1 MSGDYT
7 LEDNVYLLFTTR
19 AFATGIPGVLSAATI
34 AVYEDV
40 TATPILTS
48 VAVTETL
55 NSING
60 LNAATIAATAANGFN
75 LRGTYHAVIEA
86 GTVDSVSVV
95 GEVIGHFTLGH
106 NAAAVQIGAAGAGLG
121 DLGGMS
127 TAMKAEAKTEAD
139 GALTDYDG
147 PTKAEMDSAV
157 SPLAT
162 TAELNKVPKSEGS
175 VSWNSTALASIN
187 AQADTALSDYDPPTN
202 TEMVAAFTEIKG
214 ASWATTDSLEAIRD
228 HASTIKAETVLIVAD
243 TNELQ
248 SDDVPGLIATLDAV
262 VDTVKAETAL
272 IVADTSEL
280 QGDDVPGLIA
290 TLDAVVDTVK
300 AETALIVADTNE
312 LQTDNVP
319 GLIATLDA
327 VVDTVKAETVLILA
341 DTADIQPN
349 YATEA
354 KQDTLDAV
362 ADQLN
367 LGIIYGAAEAG
378 TLSTTVATSGLT
390 GFADDQ
396 LNGRVI
402 IFTSGPCEG
411 EATDIT
417 DYASAGGTLT
427 FTALTTAPGNGDT
440 FKIV

>member
-1 MSGDYT
+1 MIPYYGDFA
-7 LEDNVYLLFTTR
+7 EDATVYIPFSTFTSDDPAISSTISE
-19 AFATGIPGVLSAATI
+19 FADADIKVHKDGA
-34 AVYEDV
+34 
-40 TATPILTS
+40 ATPITTDGAT
-48 VAVTETL
+48 VVINL
-55 NSING
+55 NSATGAHMI
-60 LNAATIAATAANGFN
+60 TIATNADAAYSTGSEYSVRIEGVTIDGGADIDAWVGSFSVERAGGA
-75 LRGTYHAVIEA
+75 LAQIKALITTVGT
-86 GTVDSVSVV
+86 
-95 GEVIGHFTLGH
+95 
-106 NAAAVQIGAAGAGLG
+106 AGAGLG

-127 TAMKAEAKTEAD
+127 TAMKAEAKTEAA
-139 GALTDYDG
+139 GALTDYDA

-243 TNELQ
+243 TDELQ
-248 SDDVPGLIATLDAV
+248 AAWVDGGRLDVLLDAIP
-262 VDTVKAETAL
+262 TTAMR
-272 IVADTSEL
+272 
-280 QGDDVPGLIA
+280 G
-290 TLDAVVDTVK
+290 
-300 AETALIVADTNE
+300 
-312 LQTDNVP
+312 TDNAALASEVTSARM
-319 GLIATLDA
+319 GALTDWINGGRLDLLLDGIPTTPMRGTDNA
-327 VVDTVKAETVLILA
+327 
-341 DTADIQPN
+341 
-349 YATEA
+349 ATEA

-367 LGIIYGAAEAG
+367 LGIIYGAAETG

-390 GFADDQ
+390 GYADDQ
-396 LNGRVI
+396 LIGAVI
-402 IFTSGPCEG
+402 IFTSGACEG
-411 EATDIT
+411 ERTNIT

>member
-60 LNAATIAATAANGFN
+60 LNAVTIAATAANGFN

-106 NAAAVQIGAAGAGLG
+106 SAAAVQIGVAGAGLG

-127 TAMKAEAKTEAD
+127 TAMKAEAKTEAA
-139 GALTDYDG
+139 GALADYDG

-175 VSWNSTALASIN
+175 VSWNSTALESIN
-187 AQADTALSDYDPPTN
+187 AQADTALSDYDAPTN

-228 HASTIKAETVLIVAD
+228 HASTIKAETVLIVED

-248 SDDVPGLIATLDAV
+248 AAWVNGGRLDVLLDAIP
-262 VDTVKAETAL
+262 TTAMR
-272 IVADTSEL
+272 
-280 QGDDVPGLIA
+280 G
-290 TLDAVVDTVK
+290 
-300 AETALIVADTNE
+300 
-312 LQTDNVP
+312 TDNAALASEVTSARM
-319 GLIATLDA
+319 GALTDWINGGRLDLLLDGIPTTPMRGTDNA
-327 VVDTVKAETVLILA
+327 
-341 DTADIQPN
+341 
-349 YATEA
+349 ATEA
-354 KQDTLDAV
+354 KQDTAQTDLDTLTDARGEPG
-362 ADQLN
+362 Q
-367 LGIIYGAAEAG
+367 GAPGVSESMLVKIDYLYKAFRNK
-378 TLSTTVATSGLT
+378 STQTATTYSLMNDDASTVDHKATVS
-390 GFADDQ
+390 DDATTATK
-396 LNGRVI
+396 GEI
-402 IFTSGPCEG
+402 ASGP
-411 EATDIT
+411 
-417 DYASAGGTLT
+417 
-427 FTALTTAPGNGDT
+427 
-440 FKIV
+440 